1 MQLTRQQYIMLQNL
15 ITIQLWESKKKQNYL
30 ENKNEMELE
39 EMRLAYLHKK
49 LELKIKELNKEI
61 HYKFNNII
69 RIVEKK
75 NKLNQ
80 NYAQTKIIK
89 LKK

>member
-61 HYKFNNII
+61 HYKFSNII